1 MINYIIFTK
10 SSGEIN
16 NSVTAVADSIDL
28 AYIQLMHPDFDPV
41 LQDFMETTDQVS
53 TISEYVV
60 SGVITARPLFST
72 VATLNKLV
80 ITADNTDSATLGP
93 GLPNPTTVLGLQ
105 IPDGGEYTPAITTIT
120 DGSLVIK
127 SAVVGQ
133 IAFNLRAFPYQ
144 DQLYIVEAI

>member
-16 NSVTAVADSIDL
+16 NSVTAATDSIDL
-28 AYIQLMHPDFDPV
+28 TYIQLMHPDFDPV
-41 LQDFMETTDQVS
+41 LQDFMETVDQVNP
-53 TISEYVV
+53 ISEYVV
-60 SGVITARPLFST
+60 SGAITTRPLFSA
-72 VATLNKLV
+72 VATLNKSV
-80 ITADNTDSATLGP
+80 ITADGTDSATLGS
-93 GLPNPTTVLGLQ
+93 GLPNPTTVVGLQ

-120 DGSLVIK
+120 DGSLIIK

-144 DQLYIVEAI
+144 NQLFTVEAI